1 MRLGVEHPLVQGELV
16 SVREQEVEVLERL
29 AKEEGF
35 HLVLRPGV
43 QRVSHITDSRV
54 SSANF
59 AIFLNALWIYVQ
71 IKMILIRYNGELTW
85 NIFHPQSW

>member
-29 AKEEGF
+29 AKEEGL

-43 QRVSHITDSRV
+43 QWVSHITDRRV
-54 SSANF
+54 ASANF
-59 AIFLNALWIYVQ
+59 AIFLNAL
-71 IKMILIRYNGELTW
+71 
-85 NIFHPQSW
+85 